1 MMQKIDSLAMET
13 MGTWLE
19 WRSSMPN
26 FDNMPISAGIED
38 NKLFLEHKQKRWIYI
53 TEK

>member
-1 MMQKIDSLAMET
+1 MEK
-13 MGTWLE
+13 MGRTWLE

-26 FDNMPISAGIED
+26 FDNVPISAGIED